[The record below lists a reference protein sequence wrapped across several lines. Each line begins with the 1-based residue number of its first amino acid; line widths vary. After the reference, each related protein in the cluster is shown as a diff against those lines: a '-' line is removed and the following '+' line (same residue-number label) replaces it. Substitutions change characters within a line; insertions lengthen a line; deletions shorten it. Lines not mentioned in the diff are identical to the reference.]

1 MKALKIF
8 MAFILMMLI
17 GFFAIGFSDTVATP
31 DEYTAAYNQ
40 SANLSEVVNIADKGV
55 YATMLILIIGMVL
68 AAMLFMASMIKR
80 RK

>member
-31 DEYTAAYNQ
+31 AVGTAAYNQ
-40 SANLSEVVNIADKGV
+40 SVNLSEVVSLSDTGI
-55 YATMLILIIGMVL
+55 YSTMLILIVAMVL
-68 AAMLFMASMIKR
+68 AAMIFMASMIKR

>member
-31 DEYTAAYNQ
+31 TAGTAAYNQ
-40 SANLSEVVNIADKGV
+40 SANLSKVVDLADTGI
-55 YATMLILIIGMVL
+55 YSTMLILIVAMVL
-68 AAMLFMASMIKR
+68 AAMIFMASMIKR